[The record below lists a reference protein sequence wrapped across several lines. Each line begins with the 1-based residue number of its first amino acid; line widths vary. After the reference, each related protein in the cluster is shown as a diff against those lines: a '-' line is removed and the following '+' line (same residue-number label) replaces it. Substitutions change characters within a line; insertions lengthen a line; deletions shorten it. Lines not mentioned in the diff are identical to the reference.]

1 MKSYLKKK
9 VVKTTFVVCVRS
21 SDLLALLGGSA
32 LLSAFIWNC
41 PALLGEISV
50 VNSEIP
56 AKEGWPSSNI
66 NENKL

>member
-21 SDLLALLGGSA
+21 SDLLALLGGPA
-32 LLSAFIWNC
+32 LLSTFIWKISS
-41 PALLGEISV
+41 PAIGEISV

-56 AKEGWPSSNI
+56 PRRADPPQI
-66 NENKL
+66 